1 MRLAALKKP
10 PLIYLLALQLSL
22 SVGVAIAQTDFAVEK
37 RVVDYLK
44 QNVTPGKPLVVSEL
58 YNSVFKAPEERKAL
72 DRLFN
77 VFFKIPIFV
86 AQHKAGTNRIPTL
99 ADIARQ
105 FNLQVPGEVPIL
117 LTIME
122 SDPRVPKFISR
133 DAKTGEIISVDI
145 EAVKSGQALQP
156 GDRAHDR
163 GVGWQ
168 ECPGLHS
175 GFAERKY
182 AEFVKPR
189 RQKLLDRTS
198 GSPAV
203 LPVFSLR
210 RILPGSKSGMAGK
223 ALRIVAVNADR
234 FLELETTD
242 AERAAYVKKLGFRFP
257 VAHMNKKMHEDY
269 GSVSVYPTLFL
280 VDAHGI
286 IRKHYVGY
294 QQPDVLAADIKDLLA
309 AK

>member
-1 MRLAALKKP
+1 MRFVALKKS

-22 SVGVAIAQTDFAVEK
+22 SVGATIAQTDFAVEK

-145 EAVKSGQALQP
+145 EAVKSDKRFSQAIERTI
-156 GDRAHDR
+156 G
-163 GVGWQ
+163 GWVGKNA
-168 ECPGLHS
+168 PAFTLD
-175 GFAERKY
+175 
-182 AEFVKPR
+182 
-189 RQKLLDRTS
+189 LLNGNTLS
-198 GSPAV
+198 SS
-203 LPVFSLR
+203 SL
-210 RILPGSKSGMAGK
+210 AGK
-223 ALRIVAVNADR
+223 NYLVYFWFSGCPPCLQIAPHLAGIHKQFGGKKFTIVAVNADR
-234 FLELETTD
+234 FLELDATD
-242 AERAAYVKKLGFRFP
+242 AERASYVKKQGFKFS
-257 VAHMNKKMHEDY
+257 VAHMDKKMHEDY
-269 GSVSVYPTLFL
+269 GSISVYPTLFL

-294 QQPDVLAADIKDLLA
+294 QKPEVLVADIKDLLA

>member
-1 MRLAALKKP
+1 MRFLALKKH
-10 PLIYLLALQLSL
+10 PLIFLLILQLSL

-44 QNVTPGKPLVVSEL
+44 QNVAPGKPLVVSEL

-122 SDPRVPKFISR
+122 SDPRIPKFISR

-145 EAVKSGQALQP
+145 EAVKSDKRFSQAIE
-156 GDRAHDR
+156 RAI
-163 GVGWQ
+163 GGWVGKNA
-168 ECPGLHS
+168 PAFTLD
-175 GFAERKY
+175 
-182 AEFVKPR
+182 
-189 RQKLLDRTS
+189 LLNGNTLS
-198 GSPAV
+198 SS
-203 LPVFSLR
+203 SL
-210 RILPGSKSGMAGK
+210 AGK
-223 ALRIVAVNADR
+223 NYLMYFWFSGCPPCLQIAPHIAGIEKRFGGKKFTIVAVNADR
-234 FLELETTD
+234 FLELDATD
-242 AERAAYVKKLGFRFP
+242 AERASYVKKQGFKFP
-257 VAHMNKKMHEDY
+257 VAHVNKKMHEDY
-269 GSVSVYPTLFL
+269 GSISVYPTLFL
-280 VDAHGI
+280 VDAQGV

-294 QQPDVLAADIKDLLA
+294 QQPEVLVADIKALLA

>member
-1 MRLAALKKP
+1 MRLEALKKL
-10 PLIYLLALQLSL
+10 PLIYLLVLQLL
-22 SVGVAIAQTDFAVEK
+22 LPAAAAFAQSDLAVEK
-37 RVVDYLK
+37 RIVDYLK

-58 YNSVFKAPEERKAL
+58 YNNVFTAPEERKAL

-77 VFFKIPIFV
+77 IFFKIPIFV

-99 ADIARQ
+99 ADISRQ

-145 EAVKSGQALQP
+145 EAVKKDKRFSQAIERTIGGWVGKNAPAFTLDLLQGNTLGSSNIAGTNYLVYFWFSGCPPCLQLSP
-156 GDRAHDR
+156 HLAGI
-163 GVGWQ
+163 
-168 ECPGLHS
+168 
-175 GFAERKY
+175 
-182 AEFVKPR
+182 
-189 RQKLLDRTS
+189 QKKF
-198 GSPAV
+198 G
-203 LPVFSLR
+203 
-210 RILPGSKSGMAGK
+210 GK
-223 ALRIVAVNADR
+223 KFTIVAVNADR
-234 FLELETTD
+234 FLELDTTD
-242 AERAAYVKKLGFRFP
+242 TERAAYVKEQGFRFP

-269 GSVSVYPTLFL
+269 GNISVYPTLFL
-280 VDAHGI
+280 VDAQGI

-294 QQPDVLAADIKDLLA
+294 QQPDALVADIKDLLA

>member
-1 MRLAALKKP
+1 MRLAALKKL

-22 SVGVAIAQTDFAVEK
+22 SVGAAIAQTDFAVEK
-37 RVVDYLK
+37 RIVDYLK

-58 YNSVFKAPEERKAL
+58 YNNVFTAPEERKAL

-77 VFFKIPIFV
+77 IFFKIPIFV

-99 ADIARQ
+99 ADISRQ

-145 EAVKSGQALQP
+145 EAVKKDKRFSQAIERTIGGWVGKNAPAFTLDLLHGNTLSSSSIAGTNYMVYFWFSGCPPCLQLSP
-156 GDRAHDR
+156 H
-163 GVGWQ
+163 
-168 ECPGLHS
+168 LS
-175 GFAERKY
+175 GI
-182 AEFVKPR
+182 
-189 RQKLLDRTS
+189 QKKF
-198 GSPAV
+198 G
-203 LPVFSLR
+203 
-210 RILPGSKSGMAGK
+210 GK
-223 ALRIVAVNADR
+223 KFTIVAVNADR
-234 FLELETTD
+234 FLELDTTD
-242 AERAAYVKKLGFRFP
+242 TERAAYVKKQGFRFP

-269 GSVSVYPTLFL
+269 GNISVYPTLFL
-280 VDAHGI
+280 VDAQGI

-294 QQPDVLAADIKDLLA
+294 QQPDALVADIKDRLA